1 MWYWK
6 SWTQQFLKKE
16 IKGIQIRREEVKW
29 SLYAD
34 DMVLYID
41 NPKDSTQ
48 KLPELK
54 ANSAR

>member
-1 MWYWK
+1 MD
-6 SWTQQFLKKE
+6 TAIFKKGK
-16 IKGIQIRREEVKW
+16 KGIQIGQEEFKL

-34 DMVLYID
+34 DIVLYID